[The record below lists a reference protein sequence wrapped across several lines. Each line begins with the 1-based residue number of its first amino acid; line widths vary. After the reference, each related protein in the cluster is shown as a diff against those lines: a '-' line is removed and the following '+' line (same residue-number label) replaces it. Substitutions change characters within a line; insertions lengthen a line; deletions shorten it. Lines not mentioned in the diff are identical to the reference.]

1 MNGNIVETLV
11 GAVVLAVA
19 AGFLWFAV
27 GRADVGS
34 VSGYE
39 LSARFQNINGINVGS
54 DVMVGGIKVGTVV
67 NQHLDAKSFEA
78 VLIISVRDDLQLPLD
93 SSIRIATAGLLGGN
107 FLTIDPGADE
117 EMMTAGDEFE
127 FTQSAIDLSDLIS
140 RAVHGASSGANS
152 K

>member
-11 GAVVLAVA
+11 GAIVLAVA

-39 LSARFQNINGINVGS
+39 LSARFQNASGISVGS
-54 DVMVGGIKVGTVV
+54 DVMVGGIKIGSVID
-67 NQHLDAKSFEA
+67 QKLDAKTFEA
-78 VLIISVRDDLQLPLD
+78 VLVISVRDDLQLPTD

-107 FLTIDPGADE
+107 FLAIEPGADE
-117 EMMTAGDEFE
+117 ELLEAGDEFE
-127 FTQSAIDLSDLIS
+127 FAQSAVDLSDLIS
-140 RAVHGASSGANS
+140 RAVHGASAGNS
-152 K
+152 SK

>member
-11 GAVVLAVA
+11 GAVVLVVA

-34 VSGYE
+34 VTGYE
-39 LSARFQNINGINVGS
+39 LSARFQNVSGINVGS
-54 DVMVGGIKVGTVV
+54 DVMVGGIKVGSVID
-67 NQHLDAKSFEA
+67 QRLDPSSFEA
-78 VLIISVRDDLQLPLD
+78 VLVLSVRNDLKLPLD

-117 EMMTAGDEFE
+117 EMMEAGDEFE

-140 RAVHGASSGANS
+140 RAVHGASSGSGS

>member
-1 MNGNIVETLV
+1 MSGNIVETMV
-11 GAVVLAVA
+11 GAVVLVVA

-39 LSARFQNINGINVGS
+39 LSARFQNVSGINVGS
-54 DVMVGGIKVGTVV
+54 DVMVGGIKVGSVID
-67 NQHLDAKSFEA
+67 QRLDAKTFEA
-78 VLIISVRDDLQLPLD
+78 VLLISVRNDIELPMD

-140 RAVHGASSGANS
+140 RAVHGASADS